1 MSRTFPLSPLTSHPK
16 SATHSRSTSIKSIKS
31 SASPLDPL
39 AATLA
44 TVQSK
49 YTLSH
54 PKSLE
59 AHKEACNNLPGGN
72 TRTVLHQS
80 PFPITFVKGQ
90 GCELTSLDG
99 HVYVDFLGEYSA
111 GIYGHSNK
119 EIASAVTEAMKDG
132 WNFGGPNSYERELA
146 RKVTKRFSPSG
157 LEVVRFTNSGTE
169 ANTMALAAAKVATG
183 RSQILAF
190 KNGYHGGT
198 IYFPTS
204 QHTANVNLP
213 HSFVLAPYN
222 DIPATREIIAQI
234 PKGSLAA
241 IIVEPLQG
249 SGGSIPGTKE
259 FLLYLNRT
267 AHQLGALFIVDE
279 VMTSRLSYHGL
290 SHSLG
295 LTPDLVTLGKWVA
308 GGMTFGAFGGRR
320 EGGIM
325 SLFDPRNNILSHSGT
340 FNNNIITMAAGCVG
354 MDIYNEE
361 QLQRLNKL
369 GETLKSS
376 VTSTLEKHGITV
388 TEGAKPKMYVT
399 GLGSMLGIHFSGAQ
413 EKMLGTLF
421 WHHMLECGIYFA
433 ARGYIALNIELDT
446 RHIEKFVEGVE
457 SFIGSYKGCLVVE
470 GK

>member
-1 MSRTFPLSPLTSHPK
+1 MSRTFPLTPLTSHPK

-31 SASPLDPL
+31 SASPPDPL

-59 AHKEACNNLPGGN
+59 AHKEACNDLPGGN

-132 WNFGGPNSYERELA
+132 WNFGGPNRYERELA
-146 RKVTKRFSPSG
+146 KKITKRFSPSG
-157 LEVVRFTNSGTE
+157 LETVRFTNSGTE
-169 ANTMALAAAKVATG
+169 ATTIALASALAATS

-190 KNGYHGGT
+190 KNSYHGGT
-198 IYFPTS
+198 ISFPPT
-204 QHTANVNLP
+204 QHTATVNLP
-213 HSFVLAPYN
+213 HSFILAPYN
-222 DIPATREIIAQI
+222 DIPTTREIIAQI
-234 PKGSLAA
+234 PKDSLAA

-249 SGGSIPGTKE
+249 SGGSIPGSKE
-259 FLLYLNRT
+259 FLMYLNRT

-295 LTPDLVTLGKWVA
+295 LTPDLITLGKWVG

-340 FNNNIITMAAGCVG
+340 FNNNIITMAAGCIG
-354 MDIYNEE
+354 LDIYNEE
-361 QLQRLNKL
+361 QLQRLNSL
-369 GETLKSS
+369 GEKLEASI
-376 VTSTLEKHGITV
+376 TSTLEKHGIIA
-388 TEGAKPKMYVT
+388 TEDARARMYVT
-399 GLGSMLGIHFSGAQ
+399 GLGSILGIHFSGPQ
-413 EKMLGTLF
+413 EKMLGSLF
-421 WHHMLECGIYFA
+421 WHHMLECGVYLA
-433 ARGYIALNIELDT
+433 ARGFIALNMELEM
-446 RHIEKFVEGVE
+446 RHVEMFVEGVE
-457 SFIGSYKGCLVVE
+457 SFVGCYKGCLVVDR
-470 GK
+470 K